1 MNEKQWDKDVEK
13 GLEKQRKRTVF
24 DLINEY
30 WDERKKTNEVIIEN
44 RRKEEIKRI
53 KEMEKIKGEEKNY
66 E

>member
-44 RRKEEIKRI
+44 RRKEEINRM
-53 KEMEKIKGEEKNY
+53 KEMQKIKGEEKL
-66 E
+66 

>member
-44 RRKEEIKRI
+44 RRKEEIKRM
-53 KEMEKIKGEEKNY
+53 KEMQKIKGEEKL
-66 E
+66 